1 MATGWLPISFGLLLS
16 HFSLVLPYS
25 FYASW
30 TSILLTF
37 LQPGDLA
44 VYKKAPRTDRRRP
57 KKTSLFVPTE
67 ASFLL
72 SCCTTHIKWMTEFRL
87 ENRKKGK
94 IKKICMRK
102 GFSEQRQHQTTIQN
116 WSQTRNR
123 HINFVAGLYN
133 LAIFICLRKKSHKQ
147 GFSQGSGNRKL
158 CCDGNWQSLTLFC
171 VVRDS
176 SFWR

>member
-1 MATGWLPISFGLLLS
+1 MGGYECIFDS
-16 HFSLVLPYS
+16 
-25 FYASW
+25 
-30 TSILLTF
+30 
-37 LQPGDLA
+37 DCN
-44 VYKKAPRTDRRRP
+44 KRRRP

-87 ENRKKGK
+87 ENRKKREN
-94 IKKICMRK
+94 KKICMRK
-102 GFSEQRQHQTTIQN
+102 GFSEQQQHQTTIQN

-147 GFSQGSGNRKL
+147 GFSQSSGNRKL
-158 CCDGNWQSLTLFC
+158 LLWWKLTIFDFVLC
-171 VVRDS
+171 GTWLILLKATCSVS
-176 SFWR
+176 K